1 MDFRVFPAITEVCLM
16 CEESHQ
22 FIAVEKAV
30 ELRGFVIVFVDFGQ
44 AIRELVVAGED
55 RMVSGEG
62 FELTFWEDLSEG
74 FLSIREEAVIVV

>member
-1 MDFRVFPAITEVCLM
+1 MDFGVFPAIAEVCLM
-16 CEESHQ
+16 REESHQ

-55 RMVSGEG
+55 RVVSGEG

-74 FLSIREEAVIVV
+74 FLSVREEAVIVV

>member
-1 MDFRVFPAITEVCLM
+1 MR
-16 CEESHQ
+16 EESHQ

-44 AIRELVVAGED
+44 AVREGVITGED
-55 RMVSGEG
+55 RVVSGQG

-74 FLSIREEAVIVV
+74 FLSVREEAIIIV